1 MTDDLILFHREIL
14 RWIEDG
20 CPEHASF
27 MDRMGL
33 CLNAEVWL
41 YDRMSEQ
48 PEAWKKSRE
57 FRQALINQFVIA
69 GLHDTYPFNEFV
81 PPAGN
86 EDDALAARAFREY
99 LHEVKYRN
107 PRRLKWIRDVA
118 ARPLRGERA

>member
-57 FRQALINQFVIA
+57 SRAINEALGIK
-69 GLHDTYPFNEFV
+69 GKKKP
-81 PPAGN
+81 
-86 EDDALAARAFREY
+86 
-99 LHEVKYRN
+99 VKVVDSPYM
-107 PRRLKWIRDVA
+107 L
-118 ARPLRGERA
+118 